1 MIPIDLSK
9 QQALH
14 ADAKIIQQINFDGTI
29 DQYGGGDTTKFFI
42 NEKVKELASDK
53 PGKPWKPEK
62 KLFLWQSGKIWKTH
76 GILRKYFKFLE
87 NSRNSIEGFWL
98 N

>member
-9 QQALH
+9 QQALD

-29 DQYGGGDTTKFFI
+29 AQQGGGDTTKFFI

-53 PGKPWKPEK
+53 PGKP
-62 KLFLWQSGKIWKTH
+62 
-76 GILRKYFKFLE
+76 
-87 NSRNSIEGFWL
+87 
-98 N
+98 